1 MAEEPEAKRHQG
13 KAHRGANP
21 ANELAYFTKV
31 SPDPNMK
38 PEQHHVPLVKLI
50 GGPLDGQAIHAHPEQ
65 SEVELQGHRYV
76 REYFGKD
83 DPEHLRGQPK
93 TSFEYAA
100 PDNPMGDFGQSSK

>member
-1 MAEEPEAKRHQG
+1 MAEKPEGPHHR
-13 KAHRGANP
+13 HRGENP

-31 SPDPNMK
+31 SPDPNVK
-38 PEQHHVPLVKLI
+38 PERHHVPLVKLI

-93 TSFEYAA
+93 T
-100 PDNPMGDFGQSSK
+100 DFIHSPLPLPIELPPESK